1 MSFSTSLHRVRHGRR
16 ATSGDPAAA
25 RVLPA
30 GRLGG
35 VQSAYE
41 RAVAEF
47 PAIGAIDAPGVVSFV
62 ENKTIDL
69 HRVGDFLGG
78 AAMFNR
84 WANRGPA
91 WHAVSDAYQA
101 YFANLDGMRI
111 VPVAN
116 GGIALEALANM
127 LSLRAGR
134 PLRWCVSSF
143 SFFNTGR
150 GLFADAVTVDCD
162 ATGLLSVDAVRALDP
177 DSFDGLVVTNPF
189 GLVKDFGPYVAW
201 QQQTGKPLLI
211 DNAAGIGPAV
221 PGIAYQSFSLHH
233 TKPFGIGEGGLA
245 VVPEDEFEEFL
256 GLLEYKPLP
265 SEARPYWI
273 NNGKVS
279 ELSCASHL
287 VRLET
292 APSWVP
298 RYHEQAQRIADL
310 AAAAGLRPLL
320 PACVPGADSTD
331 APAMSLPFVA
341 PYPVSIAELRN
352 DRFCM
357 AKYYK
362 PLASTANAEDLFAHL
377 LNVPSHPDM
386 AQVSDSAIRNVLE
399 ATLESRAPRMEV
411 HS

>member
-1 MSFSTSLHRVRHGRR
+1 
-16 ATSGDPAAA
+16 
-25 RVLPA
+25 
-30 GRLGG
+30 
-35 VQSAYE
+35 
-41 RAVAEF
+41 
-47 PAIGAIDAPGVVSFV
+47 
-62 ENKTIDL
+62 
-69 HRVGDFLGG
+69 
-78 AAMFNR
+78 
-84 WANRGPA
+84 
-91 WHAVSDAYQA
+91 VSDAYRE
-101 YFANLDGMRI
+101 YFADLDGMRI

-150 GLFADAVTVDCD
+150 GLFADAAVVDCD
-162 ATGLLSVDAVRALDP
+162 ANGLLSLDAVRALDP
-177 DSFDGLVVTNPF
+177 ASFDGIVVTNPF
-189 GLVKDFGPYVAW
+189 GLLKDFSPYVAW

-221 PGIAYQSFSLHH
+221 PGVAYQSFSLHH
-233 TKPFGIGEGGLA
+233 TKPFGVGEGGLA

-265 SEARPYWI
+265 SEALGYWI

-287 VRLET
+287 VRLEA
-292 APSWVP
+292 APAWVP
-298 RYHEQAQRIADL
+298 RYHEQAQRIALL
-310 AAAAGLRPLL
+310 AAAAGFRPLL
-320 PACVPGADSTD
+320 PECIPGENGNE

-341 PYPVSIAELRN
+341 PHPVSMDELRN

-362 PLASTANAEDLFAHL
+362 PLASTANADNLFAHL
-377 LNVPSHPDM
+377 LNLPSHPDM
-386 AQVSDSAIRNVLE
+386 AQLSDAHIRRVLD
-399 ATLESRAPRMEV
+399 AVLARKAPRRDPRAEV
-411 HS
+411 RS

>member
-1 MSFSTSLHRVRHGRR
+1 MSLSTSLHRVQHGRR
-16 ATSGDPAAA
+16 ARSGDPTGV
-25 RVLPA
+25 RTLPP
-30 GRLGG
+30 GRLDG

-47 PAIGAIDAPGVVSFV
+47 PMIGAIDAPGVVSFV

-69 HRVGDFLGG
+69 HRVADFLGG

-150 GLFADAVTVDCD
+150 GLFADAVSVDCD
-162 ATGLLSVDAVRALDP
+162 ANGLLSLEAVRALDP
-177 DSFDGLVVTNPF
+177 GSFDGLVVTNPF
-189 GLVKDFGPYVAW
+189 GLVKDFGPYVEW
-201 QQQTGKPLLI
+201 QRQTGKPLLI

-221 PGIAYQSFSLHH
+221 PGLAYQSFSLHH

-265 SEARPYWI
+265 SDARAYWI

-287 VRLET
+287 VRLEA
-292 APSWVP
+292 APEWAP
-298 RYHEQAQRIADL
+298 RYHEQAQRIAQL
-310 AAAAGLRPLL
+310 AIAAGLRPLL
-320 PACVPGADSTD
+320 PDCIPGTESTD

-341 PYPVSIAELRN
+341 PHPITIDALRN

-386 AQVSDSAIRNVLE
+386 AQVPDSDLRNVLE
-399 ATLESRAPRMEV
+399 ATLESHTAGTEV
-411 HS
+411 CS